1 MDQYI
6 HLDRKKTNKLVKHML
21 TVKLCMLYCFYQHKR
36 VTPDM
41 NANADERI
49 EKRLQ
54 YYSF

>member
-1 MDQYI
+1 MDQCI
-6 HLDRKKTNKLVKHML
+6 GLDRKKTNKLVKHML
-21 TVKLCMLYCFYQHKR
+21 TVKLCMLYCFYKHKR

-41 NANADERI
+41 NADERI